1 MAKVLPNR
9 ILVSEFKYLKPIIS
23 TLFTSLQLNTPITF
37 APGLQQSDIVFLKLR
52 ESQTLFPP
60 NIEIA
65 PFLSSVLTVL
75 MVSIVRIVL
84 NKYLN
89 R

>member
-9 ILVSEFKYLKPIIS
+9 ILVSEFKYLKSIISTLS
-23 TLFTSLQLNTPITF
+23 TLFTSLQLTTPITF

-60 NIEIA
+60 NRDGS
-65 PFLSSVLTVL
+65 FSVISPNGFNGTYRTN
-75 MVSIVRIVL
+75 SF
-84 NKYLN
+84 K
-89 R
+89 

>member
-9 ILVSEFKYLKPIIS
+9 ILVFEFKYLKSIIS
-23 TLFTSLQLNTPITF
+23 TLFTSLQLTTPITF

-60 NIEIA
+60 NRD
-65 PFLSSVLTVL
+65 SSFSVI
-75 MVSIVRIVL
+75 SP
-84 NKYLN
+84 NGFNGKYHTN
-89 R
+89 SFK